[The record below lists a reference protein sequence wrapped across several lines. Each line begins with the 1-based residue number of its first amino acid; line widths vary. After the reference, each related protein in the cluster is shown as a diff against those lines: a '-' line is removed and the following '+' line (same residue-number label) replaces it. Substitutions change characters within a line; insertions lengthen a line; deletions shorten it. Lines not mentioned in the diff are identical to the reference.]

1 MDILQLIEQAKGRIN
16 SEKNHFAGILS
27 PQEAYLIWKNYPNAL
42 LIDVRTR
49 VELDWVGFIPEAW
62 HLEWQAYPQHTRNDR
77 FIETL
82 RGKVATDQLVM
93 FICRSGGRSAQAAT
107 AATEQGWASC
117 YNVEFGFEGDLN
129 EAHHRGQKNGW
140 RHSGLPWVQS

>member
-1 MDILQLIEQAKGRIN
+1 MDILQLIEQAKGRSN
-16 SEKNHFAGILS
+16 PEKNHFAGILS

-49 VELDWVGFIPEAW
+49 AELDWVGFIPEAW
-62 HLEWQAYPQHTRNDR
+62 HLEWQTYPQHTRNDR
-77 FIETL
+77 FIESL

-107 AATEQGWASC
+107 AATEQGWTSC